1 MKDPDPMPDAP
12 TYSLDDLRTGAE
24 QSSAYAEAARAL
36 AKLHAQYAKTLV
48 GEERH
53 VALALVEANTLMAR
67 HADALVALYQKAVAS
82 CP

>member
-1 MKDPDPMPDAP
+1 MTAAAM
-12 TYSLDDLRTGAE
+12 TYSLDDLRAGAE

-48 GEERH
+48 GAEQH
-53 VALALVEANTLMAR
+53 VAFAMVEVSLLMAS
-67 HADALVALYQKAVAS
+67 HADALVARYQKAIAS

>member
-1 MKDPDPMPDAP
+1 MPDAP

-36 AKLHAQYAKTLV
+36 AKLHAQYAKTRV
-48 GEERH
+48 GAEKH
-53 VALALVEANTLMAR
+53 IALTMVEAHRVMAA
-67 HADALVALYQKAVAS
+67 HADVLVALYQKAVAS